1 MKPAWMEKLDSR
13 QLRARGQ
20 YDSLDA
26 WAGVA
31 IRNDEII
38 VYNEA
43 QSTIRYLME
52 IGA

>member
-20 YDSLDA
+20 CDFLDA
-26 WAGVA
+26 RTGVP

-43 QSTIRYLME
+43 QSTIRYLTE